1 MRTIFVKIISLLTL
15 IINTHAES
23 FKECKNAAEGTFVA
37 VESNCLAYIYCLD
50 EESFTDTCPVGTY
63 FDAEQQQCLLDEDGT
78 KCATFMVQPTPAMA
92 QQQVLTQQAL
102 TETTPTV
109 ATSTTAGGLLSTSTL
124 SPRPQCKPTMD
135 EYFPYQQRCEYYY
148 RCTRGYLSILRCSLG
163 YGWDFL
169 QEKCMPLK
177 EAQCFKALRAHVS
190 SF

>member
-1 MRTIFVKIISLLTL
+1 MRTIFVKIISLMIL

-23 FKECKNAAEGTFVA
+23 FKECNNAAEGTFVA
-37 VESNCLAYIYCLD
+37 VEHNCLAYIYCLD

-63 FDAEQQQCLLDEDGT
+63 FDAEQQQCLLDEDGS
-78 KCATFMVQPTPAMA
+78 KCTAFMVQPTQAVE
-92 QQQVLTQQAL
+92 QQQVSTQQAL
-102 TETTPTV
+102 TEATVTTTT
-109 ATSTTAGGLLSTSTL
+109 TSGSLSTSTL
-124 SPRPQCKPTMD
+124 SPRPHCKPTID

-169 QEKCMPLK
+169 QEKCMSLK

>member
-1 MRTIFVKIISLLTL
+1 MRTIFVKIISVLTL

-23 FKECKNAAEGTFVA
+23 YKECKNAAEGTFVA
-37 VESNCLAYIYCLD
+37 VENNCLAYIYCLD
-50 EESFTDTCPVGTY
+50 EESFTDSCPVGTY

-78 KCATFMVQPTPAMA
+78 KCTTFMIQPTQAA
-92 QQQVLTQQAL
+92 LTQQL
-102 TETTPTV
+102 LTHTETTVTTTINTTT
-109 ATSTTAGGLLSTSTL
+109 TSGSLSTSTL

-177 EAQCFKALRAHVS
+177 EAQCFKAVRTHVS
-190 SF
+190 NF